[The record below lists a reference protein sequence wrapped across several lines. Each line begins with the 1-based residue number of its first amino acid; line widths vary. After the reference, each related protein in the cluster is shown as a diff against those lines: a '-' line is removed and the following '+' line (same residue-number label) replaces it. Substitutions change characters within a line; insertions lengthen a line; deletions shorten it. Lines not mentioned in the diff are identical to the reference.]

1 MSSAVTGTR
10 DRSVLPGNRVGNP
23 DAVSWN
29 ARMYLLWMFAILALR
44 KRERIAELPVQEF
57 LRRCGAPS
65 PSRCASP
72 GSTHHRT
79 ARSPGSFDHP
89 GRRYGHHRPQPHG
102 GEQRWPTHHG
112 TDALTFEL
120 ECSEEF
126 GLSYKTLRD
135 FAFTETGGE
144 VCKAQRMDQPS
155 NIRWRVTVEPDANRD
170 VTVVLPVTQD
180 CAAERAVCT
189 GGGGKLSN
197 RLEFTVSGPGG

>member
-29 ARMYLLWMFAILALR
+29 ARTYLLWMFAILALR
-44 KRERIAELPVQEF
+44 KRERIAALPVQEF

-112 TDALTFEL
+112 TDALTFEI
-120 ECSEEF
+120 EFSEEF
-126 GLSYKTLRD
+126 ALSYRTLRD
-135 FAFTETGGE
+135 HAF
-144 VCKAQRMDQPS
+144 V
-155 NIRWRVTVEPDANRD
+155 
-170 VTVVLPVTQD
+170 
-180 CAAERAVCT
+180 
-189 GGGGKLSN
+189 
-197 RLEFTVSGPGG
+197 VSGCAVKKARDWTSPATSAGGSPWNRTPTGM